1 MSSYRITFADGH
13 RIIVEA
19 VSEAAAR
26 IRAYRFEPSQPIACI
41 EAC

>member
-1 MSSYRITFADGH
+1 MYTITFADGR

-19 VSEAAAR
+19 VTEAAAR
-26 IRAYRFEPSQPIACI
+26 IRAYRIERSQPIACI